1 MDQFI
6 KKSIQTPNSSSN
18 SNMVVNAFVPTT
30 SAPSAE
36 YQVWR
41 HVITTELDLQFLKRR
56 LTEEYDD
63 PASFVDQLCLMERA
77 LMFYNSNTSLD
88 DVEPY
93 FKEAYTDTVIYVN
106 AALLTFDRSRCSDED
121 QTYIERWDQMFALVS

>member
-1 MDQFI
+1 
-6 KKSIQTPNSSSN
+6 
-18 SNMVVNAFVPTT
+18 MVVTAFVPTT

-41 HVITTELDLQFLKRR
+41 HVIVSELDLAFLKKR

-63 PASFVDQLCLMERA
+63 PVSFVDQLCLMERA
-77 LMFYNSNTSLD
+77 LMLYRSNSSLD

-93 FKEAYTDTVIYVN
+93 FKEAYTDVVLYVN
-106 AALLTFDRSRCSDED
+106 AALLTFDRSRCSERD
-121 QTYIERWDQMFALVS
+121 QTYIERWDQMFTLVN